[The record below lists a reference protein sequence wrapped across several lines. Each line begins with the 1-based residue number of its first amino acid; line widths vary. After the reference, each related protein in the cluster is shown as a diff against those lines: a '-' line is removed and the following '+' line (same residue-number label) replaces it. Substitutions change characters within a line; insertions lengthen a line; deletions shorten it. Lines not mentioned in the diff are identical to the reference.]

1 VSVTRPIERIPP
13 QNLEAEQSVLGS
25 MLLDRDAIARVV
37 EALRPEDFYRDLHR
51 TIFQA
56 MLELFE
62 RGEPVDL
69 ITVTNKLATAG
80 KLEDVGGATYL
91 ASLPNTVPTAANA
104 EFYAGIVLEKSMLRA
119 LISAGT
125 HIASLGFEGMDEVS
139 VLIDQ
144 AEKLVYSIAA
154 RGNIQDFQTIKEI
167 LKSSFEKIDKR
178 YQEKGT
184 VTGVATGFTDLDTL
198 TSGLQPADMVII
210 AARPSVGKCLS
221 EDAEILLEDGSV
233 AAIGDIY
240 RRRKARL
247 LTLGSDWKFRMT
259 EPSAFV
265 DDGAKPVFLVRTRL
279 GRTVKCTAIHPFLT
293 ISGWLPL
300 ASLKVGDRVAVPRRI
315 PVFGNDPMRDC
326 EVKLLA
332 YFIGDGSL
340 TGGKAT
346 FTNTD
351 AALMEDFK
359 KAVDAFGSVRWRQE
373 RDPNGL
379 RAPSF
384 TVTADPLVIAR
395 NRREFGSR
403 LRAALAPARGAHALL
418 AKTLGVS
425 PATITHWHSGNT
437 APAESLFY
445 GLCKALRLS
454 PAELA
459 PDGWAS
465 MRRQIKNPLV
475 RWLVEH
481 RLWGKGASSK
491 EIPARVFRLPRE
503 QLALFLNRLFATDG
517 WSAATPGTKLTQIG
531 YGTISAA
538 LARQVQHLLLR
549 FGIIAGLRSKRVQC
563 KESVRHEWQLQIT
576 DPESIAVFGREIG
589 ILSKEKGLAR
599 VLAITRSRTRK
610 PNTDTIPLGVWRAIA
625 SAKGVESWAGLA
637 GRASLAGTS
646 NIHAGRRCPSRARL
660 QALALA
666 LDEPK
671 LQQLAQSDVY
681 WDEVVSIE
689 PAGMQ
694 QVYDLTIP
702 DTHNFVA
709 NDICVH
715 NTTLSLNIAQHA
727 AITEKIPVALFSL
740 ETSKEQLVQRIL
752 CSEAR
757 VDNSKLRTGYLADE
771 DWRKLAR
778 AMGSLS
784 EAPIFIDDSATLSV
798 MEMRAKARKL
808 KAEHGL
814 GLIVVDYIQMI
825 QSFKRTENRTQEL
838 SEIARGI
845 KSLAKELDVPII
857 AVSQLSRAV
866 ESLGSR
872 RPMLSHL
879 RECVT
884 GDTVVWD
891 ADTGQR
897 YPVAD
902 LARTDRLPR
911 LLSLDRTGKLVPVR
925 PEVIIEKGENSI
937 FEIRT
942 STGRRLRATAN
953 HPVLTPDGW
962 KTVGELRPRALVAA
976 VRTLPAFHPH
986 PSSLTSDR
994 LRLLGYLIG
1003 DGNQR
1008 HRAISFTSADP
1019 LTFEDCIA
1027 VATREFD
1034 VLARRG
1040 QSNGTPDV
1048 DFGTVY
1054 PSKDFTDRAF
1064 GRPYGNPLREW
1075 LRELGIK
1082 GQSSYDKRIPDCVFY
1097 EAGREGL
1104 RALLRGL
1111 FSTDGCLTR
1120 RKYHRNGTAL
1130 WSLHYDTVSRGLAD
1144 DVRDLLLRFGIVAEV
1159 SSGYLS
1165 RKATVPLYRV
1175 TVEDAGHLA
1184 VFCRQIGI
1192 EGRKSELVAACVTEL
1207 ATRPRAKPQ
1216 VDRLPYS
1223 ATTELWRL
1231 KETAG
1236 LSWRRL
1242 GFRLQTGKTLDRAT
1256 ALMLARR
1263 LRAKPIAEMAT
1274 NDLLWDRVVSIT
1286 PAGKAPVYDLC
1297 MPRTHNF
1304 VANGLIVHN
1313 SGELEQTSDL
1323 VVFLYR
1329 EDYYDVEKAQRE
1341 NKENVCELIIAKH
1354 RNGPIGSIELY
1365 FHKEFSRFENLS
1377 RRR

>member
-1 VSVTRPIERIPP
+1 VSITRPIERVPP

-69 ITVTNKLATAG
+69 ITVTNNLATAG

-104 EFYAGIVLEKSMLRA
+104 EFYADIVLEKSMLRA

-125 HIASLGFEGMDEVS
+125 HIASLGYEGMDEVTA
-139 VLIDQ
+139 LIDQ
-144 AEKLVYSIAA
+144 AEKLVYGIAA
-154 RGNIQDFQTIKEI
+154 RRNVQDFQTIKEI

-221 EDAEILLEDGSV
+221 ADSEIVLEDGSI
-233 AAIGDIY
+233 ATIEEIY

-247 LTLGSDWKFRMT
+247 LTLGNDWKFRVT
-259 EPSAFV
+259 DPSAFV
-265 DDGAKPVFLVRTRL
+265 DDGIKPVFRVRTRL
-279 GRTVKCTAIHPFLT
+279 GRTVTCTAIHPFLT

-300 ASLKVGDRVAVPRRI
+300 ASLRVGDRIAVPRRI
-315 PVFGNDPMRDC
+315 AVFGNEPMREC

-332 YFIGDGSL
+332 YYSGDGSL
-340 TGGKAT
+340 SGGKAT

-351 AALMEDFK
+351 ARLVEDFTS
-359 KAVDAFGSVRWRQE
+359 AVDAFGSVRWRQE
-373 RDPNGL
+373 RDRDGL

-384 TVTADPLVIAR
+384 TVAADPLVITR
-395 NRREFGSR
+395 NRREFARR
-403 LRAALAPARGAHALL
+403 LRSSLKPVRGAQASL
-418 AKTLGVS
+418 ARTLGVS
-425 PATITHWHSGNT
+425 PATITHWHSGLT
-437 APAESLFY
+437 APEERLPD
-445 GLCKALRLS
+445 GLCTALGVSRTVLAVDDPASIRRL
-454 PAELA
+454 A
-459 PDGWAS
+459 
-465 MRRQIKNPLV
+465 KNPIV
-475 RWLVEH
+475 RWLTEH
-481 RLWGKGASSK
+481 KLWSKDASSK
-491 EIPARVFRLPRE
+491 TIPPSVFRLPRQ

-517 WSAATPGTKLTQIG
+517 WAAATQATKLAHLG
-531 YGTISAA
+531 YCSTSVTLVGQ
-538 LARQVQHLLLR
+538 LQHLLLR
-549 FGIIAGLRSKRVQC
+549 FGVIAGLRPKRILY
-563 KESVRHEWQLQIT
+563 KDSTRYAWQLQIT
-576 DPESIAVFGREIG
+576 DPESIEIFGREIG
-589 ILSKEKGLAR
+589 IFSKEKQLDH
-599 VLAITRSRTRK
+599 VLAAIRARKRK
-610 PNTDTIPLGVWRAIA
+610 PTADTIPIGVWHAIA
-625 SAKGVESWAGLA
+625 AAKGSEPWSALGGRAGLA
-637 GRASLAGTS
+637 GCS
-646 NIHAGRRCPSRARL
+646 NIHVGKRCPSRARL
-660 QALALA
+660 LALA
-666 LDEPK
+666 QALGEPD
-671 LQQLAQSDVY
+671 LQQLAESAVY
-681 WDEVVSIE
+681 WDEVESIE
-689 PAGMQ
+689 PSGRQ

-702 DTHNFVA
+702 ETHNFVA

-727 AITEKIPVALFSL
+727 AITHKIPVAIFSL

-808 KAEHGL
+808 KAEYSL

-866 ESLGSR
+866 ESLGTR

-891 ADTGQR
+891 ADTGR
-897 YPVAD
+897 RHAIVD
-902 LARTDRLPR
+902 LARTKHRPR
-911 LLSLDRTGKLVPVR
+911 LFSLDRTGKLVAAR
-925 PEVIIEKGENSI
+925 PSAVIEKGVNDVL
-937 FEIRT
+937 EILT

-953 HPVLTPDGW
+953 HPVLTPQGW
-962 KTVGELRPRALVAA
+962 KTVGELRRGALVAA
-976 VRTLPAFHPH
+976 ARTLPVLRPH
-986 PSSLTSDR
+986 HGNLAPDR
-994 LRLLGYLIG
+994 LGLLGSRIG
-1003 DGNQR
+1003 DGSDQR
-1008 HRAISFTSADP
+1008 HRGIPFISADP
-1019 LTFEDCIA
+1019 STSEDGMA
-1027 VATREFD
+1027 LAPRESGVVAQ
-1034 VLARRG
+1034 RG
-1040 QSNGTPDV
+1040 QSNGTPEG
-1048 DFGTVY
+1048 DFVSVG
-1054 PSKDFTDRAF
+1054 STDRAY
-1064 GRPYGNPLREW
+1064 GRPHGNPLREW
-1075 LRELGIK
+1075 LRELRID
-1082 GQSSYDKRIPDCVFY
+1082 GQSSDGKRIGFKLQTEKTEDRRTALVR
-1097 EAGREGL
+1097 AGRLG
-1104 RALLRGL
+1104 
-1111 FSTDGCLTR
+1111 
-1120 RKYHRNGTAL
+1120 
-1130 WSLHYDTVSRGLAD
+1130 SR
-1144 DVRDLLLRFGIVAEV
+1144 
-1159 SSGYLS
+1159 S
-1165 RKATVPLYRV
+1165 
-1175 TVEDAGHLA
+1175 
-1184 VFCRQIGI
+1184 
-1192 EGRKSELVAACVTEL
+1192 
-1207 ATRPRAKPQ
+1207 
-1216 VDRLPYS
+1216 
-1223 ATTELWRL
+1223 
-1231 KETAG
+1231 
-1236 LSWRRL
+1236 
-1242 GFRLQTGKTLDRAT
+1242 
-1256 ALMLARR
+1256 
-1263 LRAKPIAEMAT
+1263 IAEMAT
-1274 NDLLWDRVVSIT
+1274 HDVLWDRVASIT
-1286 PAGKAPVYDLC
+1286 PMGQAPVYDLC

-1323 VVFLYR
+1323 VVLLYR
-1329 EDYYDVEKAQRE
+1329 EDYYDAEKAQRE

-1354 RNGPIGSIELY
+1354 RNGPIGTIELY